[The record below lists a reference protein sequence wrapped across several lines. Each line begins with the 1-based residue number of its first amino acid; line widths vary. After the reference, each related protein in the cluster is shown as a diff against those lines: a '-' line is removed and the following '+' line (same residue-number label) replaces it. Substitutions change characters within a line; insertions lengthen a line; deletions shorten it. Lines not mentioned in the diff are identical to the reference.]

1 MIDRARHG
9 RLVHDLM
16 FQLIASPRGRRR
28 LLALAV
34 VSLVIGRLGGSWLL
48 GANLT
53 AVAAVVQLLYWRI
66 QMGRS
71 MRRGLGVGQRVA
83 VAYADSGELTVA
95 DVTGQIWLPRSS
107 AFIVLRKGDIVT
119 VLGRAT
125 SFVLPGELLT
135 EADIAFLEGHGEA
148 PEEPTTPGP
157 PLPLA
162 LEVTPAVQSQ
172 IVEGATRV
180 IATSADF
187 LMPYVVAPLLLGF
200 AALTRSLPFLAATTV
215 FCLVKRAADVAPP
228 CLDPKARPAHVS
240 GRHDHPGRGHP
251 RAPGSVHAT
260 PHPAGAVERPPR
272 APADIPDRAAAAQP
286 PPTRDHAGS
295 SAGTVHEAART
306 DLTTAV
312 PRRF

>member
-1 MIDRARHG
+1 M
-9 RLVHDLM
+9 
-16 FQLIASPRGRRR
+16 
-28 LLALAV
+28 
-34 VSLVIGRLGGSWLL
+34 
-48 GANLT
+48 
-53 AVAAVVQLLYWRI
+53 
-66 QMGRS
+66 
-71 MRRGLGVGQRVA
+71 
-83 VAYADSGELTVA
+83 
-95 DVTGQIWLPRSS
+95 
-107 AFIVLRKGDIVT
+107 T

-215 FCLVKRAADVAPP
+215 FCLVNVLLTLPHLASIRKHVRLTYPVGTTIRAEVTPEHLALSTPHRTQRAPWSDHHAHR
-228 CLDPKARPAHVS
+228 LTSQTVLLRRNRRRPETMQVL
-240 GRHDHPGRGHP
+240 P
-251 RAPGSVHAT
+251 RALFT
-260 PHPAGAVERPPR
+260 
-272 APADIPDRAAAAQP
+272 
-286 PPTRDHAGS
+286 
-295 SAGTVHEAART
+295 
-306 DLTTAV
+306 
-312 PRRF
+312 